1 MAEVTFS
8 KAERAYLAETLKR
21 YFADELDQEIGGLR
35 AEQVL
40 DFLTVTLGPVF
51 YNRGLLDAEAALSK
65 KMDDFSEVIRALEM
79 PLPVK
84 R

>member
-1 MAEVTFS
+1 MAKVAFT
-8 KAERAYLAETLKR
+8 KHERAYLAETIKR
-21 YFADELDQEIGGLR
+21 YFADDLDQEIGVLQ
-35 AEQVL
+35 AEEVL
-40 DFLTVTLGPVF
+40 DFLTETLGPVF

-65 KMDDFSEVIRALEM
+65 KMDDFSDVVRALEM

>member
-1 MAEVTFS
+1 MAEVAFS
-8 KAERAYLAETLKR
+8 KAERAYLAETIKR
-21 YFADELDQEIGGLR
+21 YFADELDQEIGGLQ

-51 YNRGLLDAEAALSK
+51 YNRGLVDAEAALSK

-79 PLPVK
+79 PLPAK